1 MDPATQQLFQ
11 QLGLAAL
18 LGLLV
23 GFERERADSQLA
35 GVRTFPLVTVLGTLC
50 ALLGEHFGGWIV
62 AAGFLGVTT
71 FVVIGNVAK
80 LYRGTADPGVTT
92 EAAML
97 VMYGVGAYI
106 VVGSWLVAVVIAGGV
121 AVLLQFKPELHRF
134 VDRFG
139 DHESRAIMRFVLIAC
154 IILPVLPDK
163 SFGPFAVFNPF
174 ETWLLVVMIVGI
186 SLAGYIAYKFLG
198 EQAGTILGGILGGA
212 ISSTAT
218 TVSYSRRTAS
228 QPQLAPLAATVILIA
243 TAIVYLRVLAEIRV
257 MAPAFLPIAAGP
269 VLVLLGLAVVPAI
282 GLWWFTRRAEH
293 QMPEQEDPAE
303 FREALFFA
311 LMYVGVL
318 FGLAVARHY
327 FSQGGLYVVAVL
339 SGLTDMD
346 AITLSASRMV
356 ARDEI
361 EAGIGWRMIV
371 LAAMANLVFKAGLV
385 ATLGNWRMFA
395 WVAALFG
402 LSLVGGGAL
411 FFAWPDSIRLPLP
424 GLETNA
430 EAGEN
435 EGTPPARK
443 GASTEPS
450 SQK

>member
-1 MDPATQQLFQ
+1 MDAATQQLFQ
-11 QLGLAAL
+11 QLGLSAL

-23 GFERERADSQLA
+23 GFERERSDSQLG
-35 GVRTFPLVTVLGTLC
+35 GVRTFPLLAVLGTLC
-50 ALLGEHFGGWIV
+50 ALLGEHFGGWVV
-62 AAGFLGVTT
+62 AAGFLAVTA

-80 LYRGTADPGVTT
+80 LYRGSADSGVTT

-97 VMYGVGAYI
+97 LMYGVGAYI
-106 VVGSWLVAVVIAGGV
+106 VVGSWLAAVVVAGGM
-121 AVLLQFKPELHRF
+121 AVLLQFKPELHGF
-134 VDRFG
+134 VRRLG
-139 DHESRAIMRFVLIAC
+139 DGESRAIMRFVLIAC

-163 SFGPFAVFNPF
+163 TFGPYAVFNPF

-198 EQAGTILGGILGGA
+198 ARAGTILGGILGGA

-228 QPQLAPLAATVILIA
+228 QPRLAPLAATVILIA
-243 TAIVYLRVLAEIRV
+243 TAIVYIRVLAEIRL
-257 MAPAFLPIAAGP
+257 MAPSFLPIAAGP
-269 VLVLLGLAVVPAI
+269 VLVLMGLALVPAA
-282 GLWWFTRRAEH
+282 GLWWFTRKSDH
-293 QMPEQEDPAE
+293 QMPEQDDPAE

-318 FGLAVARHY
+318 FGLAVAKHY

-356 ARDEI
+356 ARQEI
-361 EAGIGWRMIV
+361 AAGTGWRMIV

-385 ATLGNWRMFA
+385 ASLGNWRMFA

-402 LSLVGGGAL
+402 LSLAGGGAI
-411 FFAWPDSIRLPLP
+411 FFAWPDSVRLPIP
-424 GLETNA
+424 GLEATG
-430 EAGEN
+430 ETGEN
-435 EGTPPARK
+435 HQPGHSSK
-443 GASTEPS
+443 GVP
-450 SQK
+450 